1 MIPLDIYHSTRT
13 RARLAGMIEDAR
25 AVHMNM
31 LRLWGGGLP
40 YFPDEFY
47 DLCDEAGIL
56 VWQEATFACAL
67 YPRDGAFLDEARP
80 APMIIVCLLSCVLAS
95 GSVIHVVLEAW

>member
-1 MIPLDIYHSTRT
+1 MIPIDIFHSTRT
-13 RARLAGMIEDAR
+13 VDRLKAVIEDAK

-40 YFPDEFY
+40 YFPDAFY

-67 YPRDGAFLDEARP
+67 YPRDDAFLKEVSH
-80 APMIIVCLLSCVLAS
+80 MIYL
-95 GSVIHVVLEAW
+95 HQNDRM